1 MSFAISR
8 LIIFIELLFLS
19 SVVYANNSNVRT
31 WPNHCKPFI
40 DKACLIK
47 TISVYEIKEPKIAEV
62 KVFKNSLINVS
73 LDEVEKKIHIEV
85 LKGQITIIGS
95 RFIKDKTLFVNGI
108 ETAWSQSLYVK
119 RSQEE
124 ILIFNES
131 QFVLQKWILSGR
143 QLQLAQFL
151 NKVEL
156 VQFLINFYPEK
167 NLLLNH
173 LKKIEISWQ
182 SEFKKQ
188 LQTQTQAL
196 RRAVA
201 SEEKERLSKQQV
213 EQTKND
219 EIKKVREQF
228 FYRTFYR

>member
-85 LKGQITIIGS
+85 LKGQIILNGS
-95 RFIKDKTLFVNGI
+95 HFIKDKTLFVNGI

-143 QLQLAQFL
+143 QLQQTQFL

-167 NLLLNH
+167 DLLLNH